1 MPSAYPLGKV
11 STHSR
16 LKAAA
21 QNTGRRLVRPC
32 FNTQPPEGGWYA
44 GVESFE
50 FRLGFN
56 TQPPEGG
63 CNSPL
68 AFKRASDCFNTQPP
82 EGGWMTLEIIPITRS
97 FQHTAA

>member
-63 CNSPL
+63 
-68 AFKRASDCFNTQPP
+68 
-82 EGGWMTLEIIPITRS
+82 WMTLEIIPITRS